1 LVTAIK
7 NKELIVRAVI
17 FLMTALL
24 IYIQTASAGDVAAGA
39 AKAEA
44 CSGCHN
50 AVLSLNG
57 RGADA
62 ITDQIKAIRSGDK
75 DHPPG
80 LADLSDEDIADIAA
94 YLDGA

>member
-1 LVTAIK
+1 M
-7 NKELIVRAVI
+7 RAVI
-17 FLMTALL
+17 ILIAVLL
-24 IYIQTASAGDVAAGA
+24 AYAQVAAAGDAAAGES
-39 AKAEA
+39 KAEGCA
-44 CSGCHN
+44 ACHN
-50 AVLSLNG
+50 AVVSLSG

-62 ITDQIKAIRSGDK
+62 IAGQMKAIRSGDK

>member
-1 LVTAIK
+1 MRV
-7 NKELIVRAVI
+7 VI
-17 FLMTALL
+17 FIMAALL
-24 IYIQTASAGDVAAGA
+24 TCIQTASAGDVAAGA

-57 RGADA
+57 RGADV
-62 ITDQIKAIRSGDK
+62 ITGQMKAIRSGDT

-80 LADLSDEDIADIAA
+80 LANMSNEDIADIAA